1 MKREDYYLVLRVASV
16 VMAFLLWYL
25 SVFFSN
31 KGFNFQVQDMQWAAW
46 ILAASVTIIEL
57 VWTKQGFKPSPTL
70 FVFGLAAYA
79 YGIGTNILGI
89 MEAQGNSASQNPIS
103 IVFPF
108 VLGFFLEVIP
118 EPLAIWG
125 IIGVSD
131 EGDFIGTLFGLKQH
145 KPEFAIPSPQQSHP
159 FGGGESPR
167 IPCPICSEP
176 IHPGGV
182 RDHVKAKHPEVAK
195 QVDKQAATGGKPN
208 KNAKLPPFLAAR
220 GKLDKREEPHYH
232 PLSK

>member
-1 MKREDYYLVLRVASV
+1 MKREDYYLVLRVAAV
-16 VMAFLLWYL
+16 VMALLLWYL

-31 KGFNFQVQDMQWAAW
+31 KGFNFQVADMQWAAW
-46 ILAASVTIIEL
+46 ILAASVTVIEL

-89 MEAQGNSASQNPIS
+89 MEAQGTSNSQNPIS

-125 IIGVSD
+125 VIGVSD
-131 EGDFIGTLFGLKQH
+131 EGDFLGTLFGFRGS
-145 KPEFAIPSPQQSHP
+145 KPEFQIPTPPRSPLEVAQPMQRSAIP
-159 FGGGESPR
+159 
-167 IPCPICSEP
+167 
-176 IHPGGV
+176 
-182 RDHVKAKHPEVAK
+182 
-195 QVDKQAATGGKPN
+195 QAIGGKPTR
-208 KNAKLPPFLAAR
+208 KVDLPPFLAKA
-220 GKLDKREEPHYH
+220 GENKTPDHHNKML
-232 PLSK
+232 